1 MTTTWKFEGKPV
13 NELGWWDLIRYNA
26 ALSRSEHG
34 LSGSL
39 DGAKLTAN
47 GITIESTGQQTPVDT
62 VTQTGDGWES
72 NW

>member
-1 MTTTWKFEGKPV
+1 MNNANVIFLFEGKPV

-39 DGAKLTAN
+39 DGAKMAAN
-47 GITIESTGQQTPVDT
+47 GITVEF
-62 VTQTGDGWES
+62 VTQQNQGGQNDEQR
-72 NW
+72 

>member
-1 MTTTWKFEGKPV
+1 MTQRMIWKFEGKPV
-13 NELGWWDLIRYNA
+13 DTLGWWDLIRYNA

-39 DGAKLTAN
+39 DGAKLTRN
-47 GITIESTGQQTPVDT
+47 GITVEYEQTPADT
-62 VTQTGDGWES
+62 ATQTDNSWES